1 MSQLTCSITLWTC
14 SSHETHRVCFAML
27 LLLLIPVSR
36 TPAAIFWWPL
46 RHCRSIHKTESSKEN
61 CYVSQIRINKPHWIQ
76 NGHTDGPK
84 GLPTPW
90 GRCISCRII
99 HTRVKWYHR
108 LACPAHHQSR
118 NHSARHS
125 MVYKRTVACENPSK
139 KAWTALAK
147 DRISYTS
154 GYVQGSVRSCG
165 TPHLVHCIHARVVI
179 LLQTPGLGLNIF
191 LGMKLLFLKL
201 RLFSCFVVDF
211 ILRSFLL
218 THIGIVTLT
227 KKKYSCIV
235 LYCSHYES

>member
-27 LLLLIPVSR
+27 LLILVSR

-125 MVYKRTVACENPSK
+125 MVYKRTVACKNASK
-139 KAWTALAK
+139 KAWMVLAK
-147 DRISYTS
+147 DRISCTS
-154 GYVQGSVRSCG
+154 GYVHGSVRSCG
-165 TPHLVHCIHARVVI
+165 TPHLVREE
-179 LLQTPGLGLNIF
+179 
-191 LGMKLLFLKL
+191 KLLWKITEWI
-201 RLFSCFVVDF
+201 S
-211 ILRSFLL
+211 
-218 THIGIVTLT
+218 
-227 KKKYSCIV
+227 K
-235 LYCSHYES
+235 